1 MPAPAILNR
10 PLPLVTIATQYWDLN
25 ALPRARAF
33 EVLSYNCENEL
44 EKEKLLEFASFEG
57 QQDLL
62 SYVNRPRRTILEVL
76 QDFPHATS
84 KLTLDVLFELFQP
97 IKPRPFSIA
106 SSMLSNRLDLLVAVV
121 EYQTRLKAP
130 RKGLCSNWLKTL
142 KQGDRVR
149 VSIKKGTF
157 KFPPDAD
164 TPLVMVG
171 PGTGLA
177 IFRGILQDS
186 ELKGES
192 FGDKMTL
199 FFGCRNEEKDFHCR
213 DELRRMKQEG
223 NLELFCAFSRDQA
236 EKV

>member
-1 MPAPAILNR
+1 MPAPAFLSR

-33 EVLSYNCENEL
+33 EVLAYNCDNEL
-44 EKEKLLEFASFEG
+44 EKEKLEEFASFEG

-62 SYVNRPRRTILEVL
+62 SYVNRPRRTILEAL
-76 QDFPHATS
+76 EDFRHATS
-84 KLTLDVLFELFQP
+84 KLTLDMLFELFQP

-106 SSMLSNRLDLLVAVV
+106 SSVLSNRLDLLVAVV

-142 KQGDRVR
+142 KPFDRVR

-157 KFPPDAD
+157 KLPTDND
-164 TPLVMVG
+164 TPLIMVG

-177 IFRGILQDS
+177 IFRCILQDY
-186 ELKGES
+186 ELKGKAV
-192 FGDKMTL
+192 GNKLVL
-199 FFGCRNEEKDFHCR
+199 FFGCRNEEKDFHCS
-213 DELRRMKQEG
+213 ELRRMEQEG
-223 NLELFCAFSRDQA
+223 ALKLFCAFSRDQ
-236 EKV
+236 EDKM